1 MYLMTFKDEFLRL
14 LQTKQISIPQLA
26 KSIGISQSTPYFWT
40 KGLSVPGRKTLNN
53 IFEVFQL
60 DEETKKILWSLREA
74 HRRPL
79 QEEVQQEKPKD
90 LYIDKF
96 TTLFSEIVNN
106 RSLSM
111 YQLSDAS
118 KVRRATI
125 YGWMQGKAIPKADK
139 LLPVLKHL
147 NCPDDQKRELIDL
160 CFQARDAN
168 PRPKGYKNR
177 SLWEKDAV
185 GRVSILF
192 KEYGMDLLNVS
203 SSDYDLD
210 IRPKNSRGK
219 TKPVPVFFKNK
230 TADLNAIFAKGCEVK
245 MKAGS
250 DFALIIIFDNNPN
263 HNRALF
269 DYYGIIMV
277 SEKDL
282 VEYTQS
288 ILLGLFPNN

>member
-1 MYLMTFKDEFLRL
+1 MTFKDEFLKL
-14 LQTKQISIPQLA
+14 LQAKQVSIHQLA

-40 KGLSVPGRKTLNN
+40 KGLSVPGRKTLSN

-74 HRRPL
+74 HQRPI
-79 QEEVQQEKPKD
+79 QEDVRQEKLKD
-90 LYIDKF
+90 LSIDKF

-106 RSLSM
+106 RNLSM
-111 YQLSDAS
+111 YQLSHAS

-125 YGWMQGKAIPKADK
+125 YGWMQGKAIPKEDK

-147 NCPDDQKRELIDL
+147 NCPEDQKKELMDL
-160 CFQARDAN
+160 CIKARDAN

-177 SLWEKDAV
+177 SLWEKDGAE
-185 GRVSILF
+185 RVSILF

-203 SSDYDLD
+203 SLDYDLE
-210 IRPKNSRGK
+210 IHPKISRGR

-230 TADLNAIFAKGCEVK
+230 TADLNAIFVKGCEVK
-245 MKAGS
+245 MKARS
-250 DFALIIIFDNNPN
+250 DFVLIIIFDNDPN

-269 DYYGIIMV
+269 EYYGIVMV

-282 VEYTQS
+282 FEHTQS
-288 ILLGLFPNN
+288 ILSGLFPNN

>member
-1 MYLMTFKDEFLRL
+1 MTFKDELLRL
-14 LQTKQISIPQLA
+14 LQAKQISIPQLA

-40 KGLSVPGRKTLNN
+40 KGLSVPGRKTLRN
-53 IFEVFQL
+53 IFEVLQP
-60 DEETKKILWSLREA
+60 DEQTVKILWSLREA
-74 HRRPL
+74 HQRPI

-90 LYIDKF
+90 LSIDKF

-147 NCPDDQKRELIDL
+147 NCSEDQKRELMDL
-160 CFQARDAN
+160 CLRARDAN

-177 SLWEKDAV
+177 SLWEKDGAE
-185 GRVSILF
+185 RVSILF
-192 KEYGMDLLNVS
+192 KEYGLQVS
-203 SSDYDLD
+203 KASSLDYDLK
-210 IRPKNSRGK
+210 IRPKNSRGI

-230 TADLNAIFAKGCEVK
+230 TADLNAIFVKGCELK

-250 DFALIIIFDNNPN
+250 DFVLIIIFDNNPN
-263 HNRALF
+263 HNRTLF
-269 DYYGIIMV
+269 EYYGIIMV

-282 VEYTQS
+282 FDYTQS
-288 ILLGLFPNN
+288 ILSGLFPNN

>member
-1 MYLMTFKDEFLRL
+1 MTFKDEFLRL
-14 LQTKQISIPQLA
+14 LQAKQISIPQLA

-40 KGLSVPGRKTLNN
+40 KGLSVPGRKTLSN
-53 IFEVFQL
+53 IFEVLQP

-74 HRRPL
+74 HQRPV
-79 QEEVQQEKPKD
+79 QEEVKLEKPKD

-147 NCPDDQKRELIDL
+147 NCSDNQKRELMDL
-160 CFQARDAN
+160 CLKARDAN

-177 SLWEKDAV
+177 SLWEKDGAE
-185 GRVSILF
+185 RVSILF
-192 KEYGMDLLNVS
+192 KEYGMDLLNAS
-203 SSDYDLD
+203 SSEYDFE
-210 IRPKNSRGK
+210 IRPKNSRGI

-230 TADLNAIFAKGCEVK
+230 TADLNSIFVKGCEAR
-245 MKAGS
+245 MQARS
-250 DFALIIIFDNNPN
+250 DFVLIIIFDNNPN

-269 DYYGIIMV
+269 EFYGIIMV

-288 ILLGLFPNN
+288 ILSGLFPNN

>member
-1 MYLMTFKDEFLRL
+1 MTFKDEFLKL
-14 LQTKQISIPQLA
+14 LQAKQVSILQLA

-147 NCPDDQKRELIDL
+147 NCSEDQKRELIDL
-160 CFQARDAN
+160 CLKARDAN

-177 SLWEKDAV
+177 SLWEKDGAE
-185 GRVSILF
+185 RVSILF
-192 KEYGMDLLNVS
+192 KEYGMDLLNAS
-203 SSDYDLD
+203 SSEYDFE
-210 IRPKNSRGK
+210 IRPKNSRGI
-219 TKPVPVFFKNK
+219 TKHVPVFFKNK
-230 TADLNAIFAKGCEVK
+230 TADLNSIFVKGCEAR
-245 MKAGS
+245 MQARS
-250 DFALIIIFDNNPN
+250 DFVLIIIFDNNPN

-269 DYYGIIMV
+269 EFYGIIMV

-288 ILLGLFPNN
+288 ILSGLFPNN

>member
-1 MYLMTFKDEFLRL
+1 MTFKDEFLKL
-14 LQTKQISIPQLA
+14 LQAKQVSILQLA

-40 KGLSVPGRKTLNN
+40 KGLSVPGRKTLSN

-74 HRRPL
+74 HQRPI
-79 QEEVQQEKPKD
+79 QEDVRQEKLKD
-90 LYIDKF
+90 LSIDKF

-111 YQLSDAS
+111 YQLSHAS

-125 YGWMQGKAIPKADK
+125 YGWMQGKAIPKEDK

-147 NCPDDQKRELIDL
+147 NCPEDQKKELMDL
-160 CFQARDAN
+160 CIKARDAN

-177 SLWEKDAV
+177 SLWEKDGAE
-185 GRVSILF
+185 RVSILF

-203 SSDYDLD
+203 SLDYDLE
-210 IRPKNSRGK
+210 IHPKISRGR

-230 TADLNAIFAKGCEVK
+230 TADLNAIFVKGCEVK
-245 MKAGS
+245 MKARS
-250 DFALIIIFDNNPN
+250 DFVLIIIFDNNPN

-269 DYYGIIMV
+269 EFYGIIMV

-288 ILLGLFPNN
+288 ILSGLFPNN

>member
-1 MYLMTFKDEFLRL
+1 MTFKDEFLRL
-14 LQTKQISIPQLA
+14 LQAKQISIPQLA

-40 KGLSVPGRKTLNN
+40 KGLSVPGRKTLSD

-60 DEETKKILWSLREA
+60 DDETKKLLWSLREA
-74 HRRPL
+74 HQRPI
-79 QEEVQQEKPKD
+79 QEELQQRRPKD
-90 LYIDKF
+90 LSIDKF
-96 TTLFSEIVNN
+96 ATLFSEIVNN

-139 LLPVLKHL
+139 LIPVLKHL
-147 NCPDDQKRELIDL
+147 NCPDDQKKELMDL
-160 CFQARDAN
+160 CMKARDAN

-177 SLWEKDAV
+177 SLWEKD
-185 GRVSILF
+185 GTERLKFLF
-192 KEYGMDLLNVS
+192 DKYGIDLLNAS
-203 SSDYDLD
+203 SLDYDLK
-210 IRPKNSRGK
+210 IRPKVLRGR

-230 TADLNAIFAKGCEVK
+230 TADLNAIFVKGCEVR

-250 DFALIIIFDNNPN
+250 DFVLIIIFDNNPN

-269 DYYGIIMV
+269 EYFGIIMV
-277 SEKDL
+277 SERDL
-282 VEYTQS
+282 FEYTQS
-288 ILLGLFPNN
+288 ILSGLFPNN

>member
-1 MYLMTFKDEFLRL
+1 MTFKDEFLRL
-14 LQTKQISIPQLA
+14 LQAKQISIPQLA

-40 KGLSVPGRKTLNN
+40 KGLSVPGRKTLSN

-60 DEETKKILWSLREA
+60 DDETRKLLWSLREA
-74 HRRPL
+74 HQRPI
-79 QEEVQQEKPKD
+79 QEELQQRRPKD
-90 LYIDKF
+90 LSIDKF
-96 TTLFSEIVNN
+96 ATMFSEIVNN

-139 LLPVLKHL
+139 LIPVLKHL
-147 NCPDDQKRELIDL
+147 NCPDDQKKELIDL
-160 CFQARDAN
+160 CFKAREAN

-177 SLWEKDAV
+177 SLWEKD
-185 GRVSILF
+185 GTERLKFLF
-192 KEYGMDLLNVS
+192 DKYGIDLLNAS
-203 SSDYDLD
+203 SLDYDLK
-210 IRPKNSRGK
+210 IRPKVLRGR

-230 TADLNAIFAKGCEVK
+230 TADLNAIFVKGCEVR

-250 DFALIIIFDNNPN
+250 DFVLIIIFDNNPN

-269 DYYGIIMV
+269 EYYGIIMV
-277 SEKDL
+277 SERDL
-282 VEYTQS
+282 FEYTQS
-288 ILLGLFPNN
+288 ILSGLFPNN

>member
-1 MYLMTFKDEFLRL
+1 MTFKDEFLRL
-14 LQTKQISIPQLA
+14 LQAKQISIPQLA

-40 KGLSVPGRKTLNN
+40 KGLSVPGRKTLSN

-74 HRRPL
+74 HQRPI
-79 QEEVQQEKPKD
+79 QEDVRQEKLKD

-96 TTLFSEIVNN
+96 TTLFSEIVNK

-147 NCPDDQKRELIDL
+147 NCSEDQKRELIDL
-160 CFQARDAN
+160 CLKARDAN

-177 SLWEKDAV
+177 SLWEKDGAE
-185 GRVSILF
+185 RVSILF
-192 KEYGMDLLNVS
+192 KEYGMDLLNAS
-203 SSDYDLD
+203 SSEYDFE
-210 IRPKNSRGK
+210 IRPKNSRGI

-230 TADLNAIFAKGCEVK
+230 TSDLNAIFVKGCELK
-245 MKAGS
+245 MKTGS
-250 DFALIIIFDNNPN
+250 DFVLIIIFDNNPN

-269 DYYGIIMV
+269 EYYGIFMV
-277 SEKDL
+277 TEKAFH
-282 VEYTQS
+282 ESAQS
-288 ILLGLFPNN
+288 ILSGLFPNN

>member
-1 MYLMTFKDEFLRL
+1 M
-14 LQTKQISIPQLA
+14 
-26 KSIGISQSTPYFWT
+26 
-40 KGLSVPGRKTLNN
+40 
-53 IFEVFQL
+53 
-60 DEETKKILWSLREA
+60 
-74 HRRPL
+74 
-79 QEEVQQEKPKD
+79 QQKKPKD
-90 LYIDKF
+90 LSIDKF

-147 NCPDDQKRELIDL
+147 NCCDDQKRELMDL
-160 CFQARDAN
+160 CLKARKAN

-192 KEYGMDLLNVS
+192 KEYGLQVS
-203 SSDYDLD
+203 KASSLDYDLK
-210 IRPKNSRGK
+210 IRSKNSRGI

-230 TADLNAIFAKGCEVK
+230 TADLNAIFVKGCEVK

-250 DFALIIIFDNNPN
+250 DFVLIIIFDNNPN
-263 HNRALF
+263 HNRTLF
-269 DYYGIIMV
+269 EYYGIIMV

-282 VEYTQS
+282 FDYTQS
-288 ILLGLFPNN
+288 ILSGLFPNN